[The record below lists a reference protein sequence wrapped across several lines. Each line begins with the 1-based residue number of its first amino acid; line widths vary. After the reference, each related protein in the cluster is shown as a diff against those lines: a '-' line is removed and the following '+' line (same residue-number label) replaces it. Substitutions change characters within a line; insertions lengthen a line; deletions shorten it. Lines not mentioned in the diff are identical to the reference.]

1 MSLVVQKYG
10 GTSLG
15 DAGKI
20 SRAARR
26 IAAEGRSVVVVVS
39 AMGGTTDTM
48 LGLAHNLTDDPHGRE
63 LDLLLST
70 GEQASA
76 AALAIALREL
86 GVPARSF
93 SGRDGGIITDGVH
106 GSARIVDVDPAQV
119 LECVRAGL
127 VPVVTGFQGVA
138 ADSGELTTLCRGGSD
153 TTAVALAAALRA
165 EVCEIFTDVEG
176 VFTADPRHVAEARK
190 VDHLSYADMAE
201 LAAHGAAVL
210 AHPSVE
216 YARAHG
222 VRVHVRSSATGASGT
237 WVTEAHP
244 AGPPDDDR
252 FSALGIAHLTGQL
265 RCRLDGVDPD
275 ALTSVTAALSDPALP
290 VDVLDHPA
298 GDVPVAGS
306 LRFTTCADDRAQV
319 DAVLAG
325 LRAAGAFTGFR
336 WSGPVGKV
344 SLVGRGFRTHHPLVL
359 DALRTRR
366 VAVRDTAVR
375 ARRISVTCA
384 EHDVLDA
391 VSHLHRAF
399 LAPRS
404 PRPPGPAREVAS
416 RDTALPQQDSGGVEQ
431 RRGHGHVGT
440 SARSTPPG
448 PSPGAAPPPRSTPIA
463 SSSGRTRSVS
473 NLITCC

>member
-1 MSLVVQKYG
+1 MRLVVQKYG
-10 GTSLG
+10 GTSLS
-15 DAGKI
+15 DAGRI

-26 IAAEGRSVVVVVS
+26 IAAEDRPVVVVVS

-48 LGLAHNLTDDPHGRE
+48 LGLARTLTDAPHGRE

-70 GEQASA
+70 GELASA

-106 GSARIVDVDPAQV
+106 GCARIVDVDPTRV
-119 LECVRAGL
+119 LDCVRAGL

-190 VDHLSYADMAE
+190 VEHVSYADMAE

-216 YARAHG
+216 YARAHR
-222 VRVHVRSSATGASGT
+222 VPVHVRSSATGAAGT
-237 WVTEAHP
+237 WVTDDHP
-244 AGPPDDDR
+244 ADPPDGDR
-252 FSALGIAHLTGQL
+252 FAAVGIAHQTGQL
-265 RCRLDGVDPD
+265 RCRLDGIDPAARD
-275 ALTSVTAALSDPALP
+275 AVVAALADPSLS

-298 GDVPVAGS
+298 GDVPAARS
-306 LRFTTCADDRAQV
+306 LRFTACAEDRAQV

-325 LRAAGAFTGFR
+325 LRAAGAFTGCR
-336 WSGPVGKV
+336 WSGPFGKV

-359 DALRTRR
+359 DALRARR
-366 VAVRDTAVR
+366 VVVRGTAVH

-391 VSHLHRAF
+391 VTHLHRAF
-399 LAPRS
+399 LSPGSDRRAAP
-404 PRPPGPAREVAS
+404 
-416 RDTALPQQDSGGVEQ
+416 ALPGQDPGG
-431 RRGHGHVGT
+431 RGHGHAGAG
-440 SARSTPPG
+440 ARSRPPG
-448 PSPGAAPPPRSTPIA
+448 PSPGASPVPPRAAPTA
-463 SSSGRTRSVS
+463 SSGGAAHSLS
-473 NLITCC
+473 NLITCS